1 MPELQ
6 NRVSKQELH
15 FMAII
20 IFITLENFT
29 LRTFGLFPPEA
40 TGRLLL
46 ARLCLITWKKELN
59 HAAISK
65 RTRSIGKG

>member
-1 MPELQ
+1 MTDLP
-6 NRVSKQELH
+6 NRVSKQQLH

-40 TGRLLL
+40 TGKAFL
-46 ARLCLITWKKELN
+46 ACLSLITWKK
-59 HAAISK
+59 S
-65 RTRSIGKG
+65 